1 MRGDSFLQGKFLESP
16 RPRARLGWLLGG
28 SFLTGLLL
36 TLLSQLMAG
45 QSPGRMFTWVIE
57 HPLALLASALL
68 LALWT
73 LTLAGLTRN
82 LWLGALL
89 VSFLCLIPSL
99 ITYYKEMITGEPLTL
114 ADFALAGRLGQ
125 IAGLNSSSLTV
136 SLVTVLTA
144 LLTLGWVAVLV
155 VFRRQTRLGWR
166 GSLIAAFASGLAF
179 MLLFCLTSV
188 VNFWVYE
195 PLDSSVD
202 QGYSQTY
209 VNRRCGVVLGL
220 WRGVVYQDVLV
231 SEYSQRAMAATLSR
245 LEEAADDLEPVEQK
259 EEPNIILI
267 LSESFFDV
275 TTLEGVTYKEDPLA
289 GFHALEKE
297 GVSGTFYTR
306 TLGYGTCNIEMEIL
320 TGINDKL
327 LSYGE
332 NLTQWP
338 SSRFTKLPSIPALL
352 GDAGYYTA
360 AVHTFNDEIYRRKN
374 RFLSLGFD
382 QVFFSEDFDQI
393 DPAAAKA
400 ADYWAYL
407 RGKIAGEFF
416 GDDYMTDLLINLY
429 EAKKKAGPV
438 FLYGI
443 TMENHAP
450 FTQDKYSGYDFS
462 WTTSKTL
469 TREAQGALNAVT
481 QGTADAS
488 EALVKLTDYFRDQE
502 EPTVILFYGDHRPGL
517 GLDDGSS
524 LYSQLGICGEDSSR
538 WEEED
543 WMELYATSYLIWSND
558 PDYLPQRA
566 GSQTPQSSNY
576 FGLEILKAAG
586 QPLPLY
592 WTAIEALS
600 RENLIYTGAYYLD
613 REENFSYILPE
624 DASFDLRRKFADLAA
639 IYHDAFRQQ
648 YITAQL
654 RR

>member
-1 MRGDSFLQGKFLESP
+1 MQGKFLETPKP
-16 RPRARLGWLLGG
+16 RVRLGWLLGG
-28 SFLTGLLL
+28 SFFTGLLL
-36 TLLSQLMAG
+36 SLLSQLMAG
-45 QSPGRMFTWVIE
+45 QSAGRMFTWAVE
-57 HPLALLASALL
+57 HPLALLASSLL
-68 LALWT
+68 LALWA
-73 LTLAGLTRN
+73 LIFGGLTRN

-89 VSFLCLIPSL
+89 TSFISLIPSL

-125 IAGLNSSSLTV
+125 IAGLNASSITL
-136 SLVTVLTA
+136 SLVTVIAT
-144 LLTLGWVAVLV
+144 LLALGWVVVL
-155 VFRRQTRLGWR
+155 FLSRQQTRLGWR
-166 GSLIAAFASGLAF
+166 GSLFAALASGLVF
-179 MLLFCLTSV
+179 MLLYCLTSV
-188 VNFWVYE
+188 ANFWVYD

-209 VNRRCGVVLGL
+209 VNSRCGVVLGL
-220 WRGVVYQDVLV
+220 WRGVIYQDVLV
-231 SEYSQRAMAATLSR
+231 SDYSQRSMTATLSR
-245 LEEAADDLEPVEQK
+245 LEEAAADLEPVEREK
-259 EEPNIILI
+259 APNIILI

-275 TTLEGVTYKEDPLA
+275 TTLEGVAYKEDPLA
-289 GFHALEKE
+289 GFHALQKE

-306 TLGYGTCNIEMEIL
+306 TLGYGTCNIELEIL

-332 NLTQWP
+332 NLSQWP
-338 SSRFTKLPSIPALL
+338 ASRFTKLPSVPALL
-352 GDAGYYTA
+352 ADQGYYTA
-360 AVHTFNDEIYRRKN
+360 AVHTFNDEIYQRKS

-407 RGKIAGEFF
+407 RSKIAGEFF
-416 GDDYMTDLLINLY
+416 GDDYMTELLINLY
-429 EAKKKAGPV
+429 EAHEKAGPV

-450 FTQDKYSGYDFS
+450 FAQDKYSSYDYA
-462 WTTSKTL
+462 WTTTKPL
-469 TREAQGALNAVT
+469 TKEAKGALNAVT

-488 EALVKLTDYFRDQE
+488 RALVQLTDYFREQE
-502 EPTVILFYGDHRPGL
+502 EPTVIIFYGDHRPGL

-558 PDYLPQRA
+558 PEYLPQRA
-566 GSQTPQSSNY
+566 GSQVSQSSNY
-576 FGLEILKAAG
+576 LGLEILKAAG
-586 QPLPLY
+586 RPLPLY
-592 WTAIEALS
+592 WKVLEDLS

-613 REENFSYILPE
+613 PEETFSYILPE
-624 DASFDLRRKFADLAA
+624 EASIDLRRKFADLAA
-639 IYHDAFRQQ
+639 IYHDAFRQR
-648 YITAQL
+648 YITAQVGQ
-654 RR
+654 